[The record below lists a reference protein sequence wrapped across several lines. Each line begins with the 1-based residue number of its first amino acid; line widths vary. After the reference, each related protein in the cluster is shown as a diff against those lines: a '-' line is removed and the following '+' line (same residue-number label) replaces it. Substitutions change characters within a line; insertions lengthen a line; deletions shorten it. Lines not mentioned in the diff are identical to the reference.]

1 MICNEHL
8 ELLLNLIFGDGGV
21 GDDELNVLLLQLDLA
36 LLRPFLDP
44 GLGENVQGLGVLPL
58 N

>member
-21 GDDELNVLLLQLDLA
+21 LDDELNVLLLQLDLA
-36 LLRPFLDP
+36 LLRPFPDP
-44 GLGENVQGLGVLPL
+44 GLGENVQGL
-58 N
+58 